1 MAYIVARQ
9 CDAFYTLPARLYQ
22 EAARLTSCHLED
34 SNYLTIFSLNNMI
47 VGKLMQSWMYKS
59 RIAIALILLLFLSAT
74 LLNGPSPAFTGDEP
88 RYFMYASSLL
98 RYGRFV
104 MTLPEWQQAYFEASH
119 STTEG
124 LPVGADNVVLLNS
137 VYLPSLL
144 SPIALVFGLPGLR
157 FVTLLVGAA
166 GLVNLYRL
174 VAAQTR
180 SVAALVAT
188 GLAAFSIPLLPYL
201 HLFYME
207 AFLFTLVVTAWLRL
221 QGKSRTDGSELL
233 TALLL
238 IAIPFCQL
246 RGAVVAAALYGL
258 LLWRLWAAGRRQI
271 AVWLSILGL
280 AGLLLMVTL
289 NILIY
294 GAVTGPVNSA
304 RPPVPAEWADVLSMQ
319 LFNIHHGLLAYAP
332 VWVLGWAGLMLG
344 AARRTPLAV
353 QAIGLAVIAALTGV
367 GINPGECWPARFWVL
382 SVPMLAVGMAV
393 WLDALDLRN
402 WRGRLLVVAATPLI
416 LATVAIAVIYLI
428 SPNGLLENRATTVT
442 YQKIFDHLGF
452 VNPGLML
459 PVEAD
464 RQQDQPLALALAA
477 AAVALSALLAM
488 AAARRWSGY
497 PVAAVIAVVAAVD
510 LMRVTVLPPSRYD
523 VLATGDRFMLTF
535 HAPVRDGYI
544 QFGRPWAVWSQPA
557 PGPQFDLELQ
567 DQCDP
572 IGPIIADQVVRITC
586 AVPIRA
592 VSLTVAKA
600 VADPFDLRTEVGY
613 GLRVYRSNS
622 ILRRVGRILQGD
634 F

>member
-1 MAYIVARQ
+1 MHNWV
-9 CDAFYTLPARLYQ
+9 
-22 EAARLTSCHLED
+22 
-34 SNYLTIFSLNNMI
+34 
-47 VGKLMQSWMYKS
+47 YKS
-59 RIAIALILLLFLSAT
+59 RVAISLMLLLALSAT
-74 LLNGPSPAFTGDEP
+74 LLGGPSPAFTGDEP
-88 RYFMYASSLL
+88 RYFMYAASLL

-104 MTLPEWQQAYFEASH
+104 MTLPEWQQAYFETSH
-119 STTEG
+119 LTTEG
-124 LPVGADNVVLLNS
+124 LPVGAGDVVLLNS
-137 VYLPSLL
+137 VYLPTLL

-174 VAAQTR
+174 ITVQTR

-207 AFLFTLVVTAWLRL
+207 SFLFTLVVTAWLRL
-221 QGKSRTDGSELL
+221 QGKCRTDGGELL

-246 RGAVVAAALYGL
+246 RGAVVAAALYGF
-258 LLWRLWAAGRRQI
+258 LLWRLWAAGRRPI
-271 AVWLSILGL
+271 IVWLSILGL
-280 AGLLLMVTL
+280 AGLLLMVAL
-289 NILIY
+289 NIAIY

-304 RPPVPAEWADVLSMQ
+304 RPPVPADWADVLSMQ
-319 LFNIHHGLLAYAP
+319 LFNIHHGLMAYAP
-332 VWVLGWAGLMLG
+332 VWVLGWAGLILG
-344 AARRTPLAV
+344 AARRRPLAV
-353 QAIGLAVIAALTGV
+353 QAVVLAVIAALTGV
-367 GINPGECWPARFWVL
+367 GVNPGECWPARFWVL

-393 WLDALDLRN
+393 WFDALDLRH
-402 WRGRLLVVAATPLI
+402 WRGRLLAVAATPLV
-416 LATVAIAVIYLI
+416 LATVAIAVIYVV

-452 VNPGLML
+452 VHPGLML

-464 RQQDQPLALALAA
+464 RQQDQSLALALAA
-477 AAVALSALLAM
+477 AAAGLSALLAM

-497 PVAAVIAVVAAVD
+497 PIAAVIAVVVALD

-523 VLATGDRFMLTF
+523 ASVTGGRLMLTF
-535 HAPVRDGYI
+535 RAPVRDGYI
-544 QFGRPWAVWSQPA
+544 QFGRPWTVWSQPE
-557 PGPQFDLELQ
+557 PGPTFNLEFQ

-572 IGPIIADQVVRITC
+572 VGPVIADQVIRITC

-592 VSLTVAKA
+592 VSLTVVEAA
-600 VADPFDLRTEVGY
+600 ADSFDLRTEVSHS
-613 GLRVYRSNS
+613 LRVYRSNS
-622 ILRRVGRILQGD
+622 LLRRVGEILQGD